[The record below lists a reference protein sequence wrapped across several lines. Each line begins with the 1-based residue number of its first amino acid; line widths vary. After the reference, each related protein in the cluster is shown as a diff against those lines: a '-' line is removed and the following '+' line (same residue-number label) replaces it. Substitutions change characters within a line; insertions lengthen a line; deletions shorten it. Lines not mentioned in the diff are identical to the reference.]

1 MQHVATLCQNI
12 AHLSPTVANMA
23 LKNCIILQAML
34 KEERFQLILSKL
46 SEDQKVTLK
55 SLSKQLKV
63 SEYTVRRD
71 LKELTDQGLLKA
83 VRGGAVPH
91 SPTPHH
97 FADRMHY
104 QSDVKKVIAAKA
116 AQLLQPGQVVAF
128 DGGTTALAIASILPQ
143 DLQITVVTNSFP
155 VADVLES
162 HPNIEV
168 LFAGGRLYKSAF
180 STIGHDAIR
189 FFQNIRADIYF
200 MGICSIHPTIG
211 VTTINYE
218 EAEVKKAIVDVS
230 KQVVALTPHER
241 INTAEA
247 FFICPSASVDIII
260 TDEEGKEVTEKH
272 FKDSGIEV
280 M

>member
-1 MQHVATLCQNI
+1 MHNI
-12 AHLSPTVANMA
+12 A
-23 LKNCIILQAML
+23 IML
-34 KEERFQLILSKL
+34 KEERFQLILNRL

-55 SLSKQLKV
+55 TLSEQLKV

-97 FADRMHY
+97 YAERLNY
-104 QSDVKKVIAAKA
+104 QNDVKKVIAEKA
-116 AQLLQPGQVVAF
+116 LGLLQDGQVVVF
-128 DGGTTALAIASILPQ
+128 DSGTTAMTISSLLPR
-143 DLQITVVTNSFP
+143 DLRITVVTNSFP
-155 VADVLES
+155 VANVLES

-180 STIGHDAIR
+180 TTIGHDTINFLR
-189 FFQNIRADIYF
+189 NVRADIYF

-218 EAEVKKAIVDVS
+218 ESEVKKAIVEVS
-230 KQVVALTPHER
+230 KKVVALTPNER

-247 FFICPSASVDIII
+247 FFICPTSSVDVII
-260 TDEEGKEVTEKH
+260 TDDPGKELAEAS
-272 FKDSGIEV
+272 FKDLGITV

>member
-1 MQHVATLCQNI
+1 MPLSAIKALKMHNI
-12 AHLSPTVANMA
+12 A
-23 LKNCIILQAML
+23 IML
-34 KEERFQLILSKL
+34 KEERFQLILNKL

-55 SLSKQLKV
+55 TLSEQLKV

-97 FADRMHY
+97 FSDRLNY
-104 QSDVKKVIAAKA
+104 QNDVKKEIAEKA
-116 AQLLQPGQVVAF
+116 LPLLQHGQVVVF
-128 DGGTTALAIASILPQ
+128 DGGTTAMAIASILPR
-143 DLQITVVTNSFP
+143 DLRITVVTNSFP
-155 VADVLES
+155 IVNVLES

-168 LFAGGRLYKSAF
+168 LFAGGRLNKSAF
-180 STIGHDAIR
+180 ASIGHDTIN
-189 FFQNIRADIYF
+189 FFKNVRADLYF

-211 VTTINYE
+211 VTTIHYE
-218 EAEVKKAIVDVS
+218 ESEVKKAIVEVS
-230 KQVVALTPHER
+230 KKVVALTPNER

-247 FFICPSASVDIII
+247 FFICPASSVDVII
-260 TDEEGKEVTEKH
+260 TDGEGKELTEES
-272 FKDSGIEV
+272 FKDSGITV

>member
-1 MQHVATLCQNI
+1 
-12 AHLSPTVANMA
+12 
-23 LKNCIILQAML
+23 ML
-34 KEERFQLILSKL
+34 KEERFRLILNKL

-55 SLSKQLKV
+55 TLSKELKV
-63 SEYTVRRD
+63 SEDTVRRD

-97 FADRMHY
+97 FSDRLHY
-104 QSDVKKVIAAKA
+104 KSDVKKIIAEKA
-116 AQLLQPGQVVAF
+116 VGLLDNGQVVVF
-128 DGGTTALAIASILPQ
+128 DGGTTALAIANILPR

-155 VADVLES
+155 IVNALEA
-162 HPNIEV
+162 HPTIEV

-180 STIGHDAIR
+180 ASIGHDTIR
-189 FFQNIRADIYF
+189 FFKNVRADIYF

-218 EAEVKKAIVDVS
+218 ESEVKKAIVEVS

-247 FFICPSASVDIII
+247 FFICPSSAVDTII
-260 TDEEGKEVTEKH
+260 TDEEGKGITEQS
-272 FKDSGIEV
+272 FKDSGITV
-280 M
+280 I

>member
-1 MQHVATLCQNI
+1 
-12 AHLSPTVANMA
+12 
-23 LKNCIILQAML
+23 ML
-34 KEERFQLILSKL
+34 KEERFQLILNKL

-55 SLSKQLKV
+55 TLARLLGV

-97 FADRMHY
+97 FADRLHY
-104 QSDVKKVIAAKA
+104 KMDEKKVIAEKA
-116 AQLLQPGQVVAF
+116 VGLIQNGQVVVF

-155 VADVLES
+155 VVNVLEG
-162 HPNIEV
+162 HANIEV
-168 LFAGGRLYKSAF
+168 LFAGGRLYKEAF
-180 STIGHDAIR
+180 TSIGHDAIR
-189 FFQNIRADIYF
+189 FFKNIRADIYF

-218 EAEVKKAIVDVS
+218 ESEVKKAIVEVS
-230 KQVVALTPHER
+230 KRVVAITPHER

-247 FFICPSASVDIII
+247 FFICPLESVDTIV
-260 TDEEGKEVTEKH
+260 TDEAGKDLTEQY
-272 FKDSGIEV
+272 FKDAGITV

>member
-1 MQHVATLCQNI
+1 MHNI
-12 AHLSPTVANMA
+12 A
-23 LKNCIILQAML
+23 IML
-34 KEERFQLILSKL
+34 KEERFQLILNRL

-55 SLSKQLKV
+55 TLSEQLKV

-97 FADRMHY
+97 YAERLNY
-104 QSDVKKVIAAKA
+104 QNDVKKVIAEKA
-116 AQLLQPGQVVAF
+116 LGLLQDGQVVVF
-128 DGGTTALAIASILPQ
+128 DSGTTAMTISSLLPR
-143 DLQITVVTNSFP
+143 DLRITVVTNSFP
-155 VADVLES
+155 VANVLES

-180 STIGHDAIR
+180 TTIGHDTINFLR
-189 FFQNIRADIYF
+189 NVRADIYF
-200 MGICSIHPTIG
+200 MGICSIQPTIG

-218 EAEVKKAIVDVS
+218 ESEVKKAIVEVS
-230 KQVVALTPHER
+230 KKVVALTPNER

-247 FFICPSASVDIII
+247 FFICPTSSVDVII
-260 TDEEGKEVTEKH
+260 TDDRGKELAEAS
-272 FKDSGIEV
+272 FKDLGITV